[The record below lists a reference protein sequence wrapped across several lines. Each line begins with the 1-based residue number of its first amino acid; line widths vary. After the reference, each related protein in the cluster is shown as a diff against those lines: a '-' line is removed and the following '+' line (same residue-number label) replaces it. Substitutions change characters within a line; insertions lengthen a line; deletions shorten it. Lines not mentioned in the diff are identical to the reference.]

1 MGWTDGL
8 ASFAGAASQ
17 DLQQKRKNRLE
28 IALISKRIEMEEM
41 AKAIPSD
48 QFQTATGALQ
58 GKPGMDLFS
67 ISDPQAQQ
75 AVLSGMKPLAGI
87 SARAQSRPPTRP
99 IIRDANVNGKVV
111 REVLSPFTGEVMD
124 RRDLGVNAGRSK
136 AYSDSIA
143 AYESSSG
150 HITEMKKQLNEIFT
164 AKDMVGR
171 ASQWANL
178 RLNEVFTQ
186 DDPQAAALATFFQ
199 SSVVPLTR
207 ALGDNR
213 ISDTDRAS
221 LREAL
226 PKESDTLATAL
237 QKLENFQSVFE
248 SVKEGAHK
256 GYMEPLGGQTAPKES
271 AKGGLDLNRIRQFL
285 PKKKP

>member
-8 ASFAGAASQ
+8 TGFVGAASD
-17 DLQQKRKNRLE
+17 DLQQRRKNRLE
-28 IALISKRIEMEEM
+28 IALMSKRIEMEEM
-41 AKAIPSD
+41 AKSIPTD
-48 QFQTATGALQ
+48 QFQTATNTLQ
-58 GKPGMDLFS
+58 GKPGMDLSS

-87 SARAQSRPPTRP
+87 TARAQNRPPTRP

-111 REVLSPFTGEVMD
+111 REVLSPYTGEVID

-143 AYESSSG
+143 AYEASSG
-150 HITEMKKQLNEIFT
+150 HITEMKKQLNEIFS
-164 AKDMVGR
+164 AEDMVGR

-186 DDPQAAALATFFQ
+186 NDPKAAALATFFQ

-221 LREAL
+221 LRDAL

-256 GYMEPLGGQTAPKES
+256 GYMSPLGQEQPKSE
-271 AKGGLDLNRIRQFL
+271 GGLDVNKIRQFL
-285 PKKKP
+285 PKKKA